1 MARRKPE
8 ASSTDATLADAKDR
22 LDRLIRNARDQSLM
36 PITIAE
42 TLRRLAAGEA
52 SLDEP
57 DRIRK
62 DSYHW
67 CQAICE
73 RLFSKPLSLNR
84 SYWDKLFASHMPA
97 EALAALDAENR
108 RGKGVVE
115 AYVYARLRQTV
126 EGLQAVRSMIV
137 SAEPASFSLDTFLAA
152 FENERRLRRS
162 IDKAYEIAVHA
173 LFNAVAARVQARIT
187 VSVATTD
194 PAILTDFRDFCR
206 VLLGVSDTQP
216 EITIPARLYR
226 VGGTNSRDGGVDLWA
241 NFGPAVQVKHIT
253 LDEESAAPLADSV
266 GADQLVVVCRDI
278 DKAAIERIME
288 QTGLNGRIRGFI
300 TKTDLVR
307 WYALAVGPRHAA
319 TMARPLLKALAAE
332 FEAEFTLS
340 DPSRLDSLTTE
351 RGYSEATKT
360 RLWAICETH

>member
-1 MARRKPE
+1 MARRKPR

-42 TLRRLAAGEA
+42 TLHRLAADKA
-52 SLDEP
+52 SLGEP

-73 RLFSKPLSLNR
+73 RLFCKPLSLNR
-84 SYWDKLFASHMPA
+84 SYWDKLFASHMPPD
-97 EALAALDAENR
+97 ALAALNAENR
-108 RGKGVVE
+108 RTKGVVE

-126 EGLQAVRSMIV
+126 EGLQAVRAMIV
-137 SAEPASFSLDTFLAA
+137 SAEPAAFSLDAFLAA
-152 FENERRLRRS
+152 FEKERRLRRS

-194 PAILTDFRDFCR
+194 ATILADFRDFCQ

-266 GADQLVVVCRDI
+266 GAV
-278 DKAAIERIME
+278 
-288 QTGLNGRIRGFI
+288 
-300 TKTDLVR
+300 
-307 WYALAVGPRHAA
+307 
-319 TMARPLLKALAAE
+319 
-332 FEAEFTLS
+332 
-340 DPSRLDSLTTE
+340 
-351 RGYSEATKT
+351 
-360 RLWAICETH
+360 